1 MQHPVDGSWH
11 DSSLVFNPEE
21 DTWRFLA
28 AAELDAAIETWEG
41 EGSSEST
48 GPDVQQLLKLATVFA
63 CLYGFTLLS
72 KTAELQAEAQ
82 ADTGGDGA

>member
-1 MQHPVDGSWH
+1 M
-11 DSSLVFNPEE
+11 FNPEE

-28 AAELDAAIETWEG
+28 SAELDAAIETWEG

-48 GPDVQQLLKLATVFA
+48 GPDVQQWFKLAAVAA
-63 CLYGFTLLS
+63 CLYGVTLLS

-82 ADTGGDGA
+82 AEAGGDGA